1 MGTNASLDGGGGGV
15 GGDWGV
21 GDAFYSLEAVLMTER
36 REQCL
41 AMPWQADTAL
51 LPVLQ
56 ALKVTV
62 PLNPVAKS
70 GSFQILKKK

>member
-1 MGTNASLDGGGGGV
+1 M
-15 GGDWGV
+15 

-56 ALKVTV
+56 VLKVMV
-62 PLNPVAKS
+62 PLNPTEKS
-70 GSFQILKKK
+70 GSFQIPQNKSGSF